1 MFHNRGDKRIIST
14 SASEKSISDE
24 FLISMLKI
32 NNNEMSEYTAVGHAD
47 SYENRAIIDYDARNH
62 QYQREYDQ
70 KMNDTNE
77 NVNSEQ

>member
-1 MFHNRGDKRIIST
+1 
-14 SASEKSISDE
+14 
-24 FLISMLKI
+24 
-32 NNNEMSEYTAVGHAD
+32 MSEYTAVGHAD